1 MSGTERGAE
10 ANKLQRHPEESGKP
24 TGFDQLALGLE
35 VASQHL
41 AANIDAKDHLQRRPA
56 GRRRLLDRG
65 NVGQQ
70 AAAMADLT
78 GNLHEVAGQH
88 SRQRVGRLGSCRHQ
102 PFGQVCQTGRFGQSH
117 VTGQPESQQPRQ
129 VVSNRCRF
137 LGMPAEIAN
146 KRGPA
151 GDRKELCQQKSFDV
165 RLGNG
170 QPGQQVGD
178 CFERIIRKRCDQLPE
193 PTDPKVV
200 EPTAQLGPLPPRLVE
215 RQAQPG
221 TQPAGLPSVE
231 VAGTVP
237 GDVRDDV
244 ACPAGT
250 VAFVDQ
256 FRHGSVAAF
265 GPDRCRLV
273 IEEGPTVFHREAGEP
288 FGMLLPALGQGGVEV
303 GRDDRPG
310 AQSLLKPFRCRQNVT
325 DTNIGEQLAS
335 DQKRPVGE
343 AKKRVDRHVVSQW
356 PEWRNDSPDG
366 GEMRR

>member
-1 MSGTERGAE
+1 
-10 ANKLQRHPEESGKP
+10 
-24 TGFDQLALGLE
+24 
-35 VASQHL
+35 
-41 AANIDAKDHLQRRPA
+41 
-56 GRRRLLDRG
+56 
-65 NVGQQ
+65 
-70 AAAMADLT
+70 MADLT

-231 VAGTVP
+231 VASAVP

-244 ACPAGT
+244 AGPAGT

-303 GRDDRPG
+303 GRDERPG